1 MWQPFA
7 DPLGLGS
14 ARRLGSKS
22 DVNPGGFVGYAE
34 GELLD
39 LMRGA
44 EEKRGMI
51 CFGEKS
57 YRVQRRPWNLGRVGG
72 EAERRAGLGLALL
85 HETQQAGPS

>member
-14 ARRLGSKS
+14 ARRLASKS
-22 DVNPGGFVGYAE
+22 DVNPGGLVGYAE

-51 CFGEKS
+51 RFREKS
-57 YRVQRRPWNLGRVGG
+57 SY
-72 EAERRAGLGLALL
+72 RAGILAGLAVKQSDGLV
-85 HETQQAGPS
+85 